1 MQFMKI
7 VIAVL
12 FSLIIPLA
20 ASAQGGKTGYVDL
33 QRALSESS
41 AGKKAKEKFKV
52 EVESLQ
58 SRLKK
63 QKDEIDRLKEQ
74 LEKKASVMK
83 AAEREELEDDFRK
96 KMRDFERE
104 YKDSQTDLQKKDS
117 DLTGSILREL
127 QKVIQDIGEREG
139 YSMIV
144 EMNSLLFAD
153 KSLDLTERVIDEYDK
168 SR

>member
-1 MQFMKI
+1 MKTM
-7 VIAVL
+7 IAL
-12 FSLIIPLA
+12 FFALAVPLTA
-20 ASAQGGKTGYVDL
+20 VAQGGKTGYVDL

-41 AGKKAKEKFKV
+41 AGKKAREKFKV
-52 EVESLQ
+52 EVDSLQ
-58 SRLKK
+58 SRLKR

-83 AAEREELEDDFRK
+83 AAEREELENDFRK

-104 YKDSQTDLQKKDS
+104 YKDSQADLQKKDS

-127 QKVIQDIGEREG
+127 QKVIQDLGEREG

-153 KSLDLTERVIDEYDK
+153 KSLDLTDRVIDEYDK

>member
-1 MQFMKI
+1 
-7 VIAVL
+7 L
-12 FSLIIPLA
+12 
-20 ASAQGGKTGYVDL
+20 
-33 QRALSESS
+33 
-41 AGKKAKEKFKV
+41 
-52 EVESLQ
+52 
-58 SRLKK
+58 
-63 QKDEIDRLKEQ
+63 
-74 LEKKASVMK
+74 
-83 AAEREELEDDFRK
+83 
-96 KMRDFERE
+96 
-104 YKDSQTDLQKKDS
+104 QTDLQKKDS

>member
-1 MQFMKI
+1 MKI
-7 VIAVL
+7 VVALL
-12 FSLIIPLA
+12 FALALPLT
-20 ASAQGGKTGYVDL
+20 AQAETGKVGYVDL

-41 AGKKAKEKFKV
+41 AGKAAKDKFKV
-52 EVESLQ
+52 EVDRLQ

-63 QKDEIDRLKEQ
+63 QKDEIDHMKEQ

-83 AAEREELEDDFRK
+83 ASEREEMEDDFRK

-104 YKDSQTDLQKKDS
+104 YKDTQTDLQKKDN
-117 DLTGSILREL
+117 DLTGSILRDL

-139 YSMIV
+139 YQMIV

-153 KSLDLTERVIDEYDK
+153 KTLDLTERVISEYDK
-168 SR
+168 SK

>member
-1 MQFMKI
+1 MKI

-12 FSLIIPLA
+12 FALIVPMTALA
-20 ASAQGGKTGYVDL
+20 EGGKTGYVDL

-52 EVESLQ
+52 EVDSLQ

-83 AAEREELEDDFRK
+83 AAEREELEDDFRR